1 MALIIGEWLCHRVD
15 QFLRYLSF
23 CTHLSLP
30 FCGQVKFKRIFE
42 NIYSNLVTC
51 G

>member
-42 NIYSNLVTC
+42 LYLF
-51 G
+51 